1 MQYIRCEIELNEG
14 GEVGY
19 DEVFFLQ
26 ILKYYVQVN
35 IKEYKYM
42 FTYI

>member
-1 MQYIRCEIELNEG
+1 MQYIRCEIELNKG

-35 IKEYKYM
+35 IKEYKY
-42 FTYI
+42 I